1 MNGTCMLDARLTF
14 LLYASSQTRLSL
26 VTKNKLPRHRPGQ
39 NASVCS
45 AIPHSLSGAMHSLW
59 CHLDCPMRPGLCN
72 ASWTVKCQHTP
83 STESVPRALLWL
95 RQKASPPRTTAL
107 STDIGLLYSPIRPQ
121 APIIALALS
130 VQALPPSH
138 PATASFQ
145 PCSIPIAPARRSLA
159 FLGRA
164 RASAKGLTL
173 VAERPLCLYSPR

>member
-107 STDIGLLYSPIRPQ
+107 STDTGLLYSPIRPQ
-121 APIIALALS
+121 APIIALALFCPGS
-130 VQALPPSH
+130 SALAPCHGLFPAALDSGCSRSALPGFPRSSLRWRQGTH
-138 PATASFQ
+138 P
-145 PCSIPIAPARRSLA
+145 RR
-159 FLGRA
+159 
-164 RASAKGLTL
+164 
-173 VAERPLCLYSPR
+173 